1 MERSKSIMILA
12 FIGMVTVVT
21 IFSVVLT
28 LIILNL
34 IAENA
39 ENVSDISTESQEQPA
54 YVPTPPNTTVGSDPA
69 YSEDWP
75 SLEQEYE
82 ENLRAQMELE
92 EQQRMRQ
99 ALDNLNFQLQQLRER
114 LRWSQIQDI
123 FVDPEDVG
131 VSN

>member
-1 MERSKSIMILA
+1 MKRKILA
-12 FIGMVTVVT
+12 FIGMVTTVT

-34 IAENA
+34 IAENAEIA

-54 YVPTPPNTTVGSDPA
+54 YVPTPPNTTVDSDPA